1 MANTGKIFSTKEY
14 EKQMEEKI
22 KNAKKL
28 AFYISKAL
36 KKTKKNTDY
45 DDIQLKINEIK
56 GKLNS
61 LRYSIKLTEEK
72 GVHYVPQ
79 QKTITKKIKKLIEKY
94 GEIDSSIYNIT
105 LNNYIEKVEKNDIKY
120 YRKSDFILH
129 DGNIYD
135 KEKYRIINKKIIPI
149 EEIKDK
155 LYIGTDDNGKETFL
169 KIKGAHEIELPQET
183 EQCEKCVD
191 YIKMIVMLNGEG
203 ILKKFIRNK
212 ENIKTLKNIKCERL
226 QTSLPYDERSSLI
239 RMFKIGEADDSGLI
253 IKFNNLFE
261 YITCLKIIRETTK
274 NKRLKYVAHYL
285 KNK

>member
-1 MANTGKIFSTKEY
+1 MANAGKTFSTKEY

-22 KNAKKL
+22 KNAKRL
-28 AFYISKAL
+28 AFYISKGL
-36 KKTKKNTDY
+36 KKTKKNVDY
-45 DDIQLKINEIK
+45 DEIQLKINEIK
-56 GKLNS
+56 DKLKS
-61 LRYSIKLTEEK
+61 LRYYIGLTERK
-72 GVHYVPQ
+72 ASYISSS
-79 QKTITKKIKKLIEKY
+79 KTITKKIKKLIEKY
-94 GEIDSSIYNIT
+94 GEIDGSIYNIT
-105 LNNYIEKVEKNDIKY
+105 LDNYIEKVEKDDIKY

-135 KEKYRIINKKIIPI
+135 KEKYRIINKKIIPV

-155 LYIGTDDNGKETFL
+155 LYIGIDDNGKETFL
-169 KIKGAHEIELPQET
+169 KIKDAHEIELPQKT

-226 QTSLPYDERSSLI
+226 QTCITYDERSSLI